1 MPFKDLPEGQTNY
14 LDENGKLLGELSE
27 EDKVKI
33 KKFLDER
40 DSDFIRELN
49 GHAI

>member
-14 LDENGKLLGELSE
+14 LDENGKLVGELSE
-27 EDKVKI
+27 EDKIKM

-40 DSDFIRELN
+40 DKKFIMRLQKED
-49 GHAI
+49 